1 MPPMTDSKEGIDE
14 GDGGKQICVI
24 GTPNWLADVGG
35 ALGAA
40 VVAIGADGAAVDVGS
55 TLDDAY
61 LASGSTGADEAGSA
75 AKPGYGNCGRCAAVG
90 RSRPS
95 MAVRRCAM
103 LVI

>member
-1 MPPMTDSKEGIDE
+1 MPPMTDSKEGIGE
-14 GDGGKQICVI
+14 GDGGKRICVI

-40 VVAIGADGAAVDVGS
+40 EVAIGAAVDVES
-55 TLDDAY
+55 KLDDVD
-61 LASGSTGADEAGSA
+61 LASWSTGADEADSA
-75 AKPGYGNCGRCAAVG
+75 AKPGCGNCGRCAAVG

>member
-1 MPPMTDSKEGIDE
+1 MTDSKEGIGD

-40 VVAIGADGAAVDVGS
+40 EVAIGAAVDVGS
-55 TLDDAY
+55 KLDDAD
-61 LASGSTGADEAGSA
+61 LASWSTGADEAGSA
-75 AKPGYGNCGRCAAVG
+75 AKPGCGNCGRCAAVG

>member
-1 MPPMTDSKEGIDE
+1 MSPMTDSKEGSGE
-14 GDGGKQICVI
+14 GDGGKQIYVI
-24 GTPNWLADVGG
+24 GTPNWPANVGG

-40 VVAIGADGAAVDVGS
+40 VVAIGADGAAVYAEV
-55 TLDDAY
+55 
-61 LASGSTGADEAGSA
+61 ASGRTGADEAGSA
-75 AKPGYGNCGRCAAVG
+75 AKPGCGNCGRCAAVG